1 MTSILLYSN
10 MDFIQRSS
18 VKIPNAVIVDGITE
32 SVQVEEVIDFL
43 KKYGAIQ
50 RTLLVEDESSD
61 LHKNLIVEYASG
73 SAVQA
78 MQSLL
83 PYRHTLKSDSN
94 VVYNVE
100 ALSSVY
106 TSKLGSSATK
116 TYLTELKEL
125 AKLSGKDYE
134 AVLREMMMHIG
145 SDFES
150 MQSANEPSPLVLSEF
165 PVESPQPTSP
175 FSGPPQDDS
184 GENSAMSAPVVD
196 QRRVLSL
203 SASDINPP
211 EVQKVVVEHIVRR
224 GDAGSSSSFPVRLRS
239 FSGKIPRPNSEVDYD
254 TWRSHIDLL
263 LNDPSMS
270 PLQVSRR
277 ILESLLSPA
286 ADVVR
291 GLCSNS
297 LPSAYLQLLD
307 SAFGAVEDGEELF
320 AQFMSTLQD
329 PGEKPSAYL
338 QRLQLTLNQAVKR
351 GGVVPGEVGKHL
363 LKQFCRGCWDTALLC
378 SLQLEQKKNLPPPFS
393 ELLLMLRTE
402 EDRQAVKAS
411 RMRKH
416 VGSTRQRVQL
426 QSQSSCIVEPTENP
440 ETQPSAIDD
449 LRKQVASLQSQLTTL
464 MDQRTPGGF
473 SDRGAAGKT
482 QSRVSTSHSTK
493 PDMTKQPR
501 KNYTNNPRP
510 WYCFSCGEDGHVS
523 TFCTNDSNPTL
534 VTEKRKKLE
543 ERQHKWEQQN
553 CPDLPLN

>member
-18 VKIPNAVIVDGITE
+18 VKFPNAVIVGITE
-32 SVQVEEVIDFL
+32 SVQDEEVIGFL
-43 KKYGAIQ
+43 QKYGAIQ
-50 RTLLVEDESSD
+50 CTLLVEDESSD
-61 LHKNLIVEYASG
+61 LHKNRIVEYASG

-145 SDFES
+145 SDVES
-150 MQSANEPSPLVLSEF
+150 MQSAKEPSPLVLSEF

-175 FSGPPQDDS
+175 FSGPPQNDS

-196 QRRVLSL
+196 QRRVPSL
-203 SASDINPP
+203 SASDVNPP

-224 GDAGSSSSFPVRLRS
+224 GDAGSFSSFPVRLRS

-338 QRLQLTLNQAVKR
+338 QRLQLMLNQAVKR
-351 GGVVPGEVGKHL
+351 GGGRT
-363 LKQFCRGCWDTALLC
+363 RG
-378 SLQLEQKKNLPPPFS
+378 
-393 ELLLMLRTE
+393 
-402 EDRQAVKAS
+402 S
-411 RMRKH
+411 R
-416 VGSTRQRVQL
+416 
-426 QSQSSCIVEPTENP
+426 
-440 ETQPSAIDD
+440 
-449 LRKQVASLQSQLTTL
+449 
-464 MDQRTPGGF
+464 
-473 SDRGAAGKT
+473 
-482 QSRVSTSHSTK
+482 
-493 PDMTKQPR
+493 
-501 KNYTNNPRP
+501 
-510 WYCFSCGEDGHVS
+510 
-523 TFCTNDSNPTL
+523 
-534 VTEKRKKLE
+534 
-543 ERQHKWEQQN
+543 
-553 CPDLPLN
+553 